1 VLTVV
6 VVSGL
11 EATRLR
17 YQAAALVT
25 RANAT
30 LGGIAEVTRVAIRV
44 ATPTESSPP
53 AGAAGQ
59 VTAPGSDLAIGVAD
73 DPKEGV

>member
-17 YQAAALVT
+17 YEATALAT
-25 RANAT
+25 RANAA
-30 LGGIAEVTRVAIRV
+30 LGGNGEVTRVAIRV
-44 ATPTESSPP
+44 ATPAESSPS

-59 VTAPGSDLAIGVAD
+59 LTAPGSDPADGVTE